1 MTVVASMT
9 GFAVASRETSLGVV
23 AVDVRSVNARFLDL
37 SLRVTEELRPFE
49 QAVRE
54 AIAQRLARGKVDCR
68 VGLQRQTAAQAPRIN
83 ATALAQLA
91 QLAREVR
98 AALPEVAPLAVGE
111 VLAWHGVVESA
122 GADADELR
130 AAVLAAVGEALDAL
144 QATRTREGA
153 ALAAALLARCDGIDA
168 IVAQLRPR
176 VPELVAAME
185 RKLLERLNQTLAPA
199 LAANATLTREEI
211 ADRIRQEVTLYG
223 LRADVDEE
231 LKRLSTHV
239 AEVRRVL
246 AAGGAVGRRLDF
258 LMQELNR
265 EANTLGSK
273 ASAIEMTNAAV
284 ELKILIEQMRE
295 QIQNLE

>member
-1 MTVVASMT
+1 MAVVASMT
-9 GFAVASRETSLGVV
+9 GFAVANRETSLGVV

-37 SLRVTEELRPFE
+37 SLRVADELRPFE

-54 AIAQRLARGKVDCR
+54 AIAQKLARGKVDCR
-68 VGLQRQTAAQAPRIN
+68 VGLQRQTAAQAQRIN

-98 AALPEVAPLAVGE
+98 AALPEAAPLAVGE

-122 GADADELR
+122 GADAEELR
-130 AAVLAAVGEALDAL
+130 GAVLAAVDEALGAL

>member
-1 MTVVASMT
+1 MAAVASMT
-9 GFAVASRETSLGVV
+9 GFAVANRETSSGVV
-23 AVDVRSVNARFLDL
+23 SVDVRSVNARFLDL
-37 SLRVTEELRPFE
+37 ALRVSDELRPYE
-49 QAVRE
+49 QAVRN

-68 VGLQRQTAAQAPRIN
+68 VVLQRQGTAQAPRIN

-98 AALPEVAPLAVGE
+98 AALPEAAPLAVGE
-111 VLAWHGVVESA
+111 VLAWHGVIESA
-122 GADADELR
+122 SADAEELR
-130 AAVLAAVGEALDAL
+130 AAVLAAVAEALDAL
-144 QATRTREGA
+144 QAARAREGA

-176 VPELVAAME
+176 VPELLAAME

-273 ASAIEMTNAAV
+273 ASAIEMTHAAV

>member
-1 MTVVASMT
+1 MAAVASMT
-9 GFAVASRETSLGVV
+9 GFAVANRETSSGVIT
-23 AVDVRSVNARFLDL
+23 VDVRSVNARFLDL
-37 SLRVTEELRPFE
+37 VLRVSDELRPFE

-54 AIAQRLARGKVDCR
+54 AIAQRLVRGKVDCR
-68 VGLQRQTAAQAPRIN
+68 VGLQRHAAAQAPRIN

-98 AALPEVAPLAVGE
+98 TALPDIAPLAVGE
-111 VLAWHGVVESA
+111 VLAWHGVIESA
-122 GADADELR
+122 SADAEELR
-130 AAVLAAVGEALDAL
+130 TAVLAAVGEALDAL

-176 VPELVAAME
+176 VPELLAAME

-211 ADRIRQEVTLYG
+211 ADRIRQEITLYG